1 MQSVRFQLTH
11 ANFSALLFI
20 TQNVGRQHMRMYRDT
35 GVGIHEGSYS
45 PECRQSDAAIPI
57 EFYNPTTKVT
67 PKDIMYTSSSH
78 RVHQLNLQ
86 TLIAEKAF
94 SVRTNAVKTVALA
107 LASTSSALLLLVS
120 QASAG
125 AFSFS
130 TGDPDGKIGTL
141 SRPSSPGKIQTET
154 ADDFIL
160 SETTLINQATFTGLL
175 PAGAP
180 LTSIGNVE
188 IEIYHV
194 FPNDSA
200 NPPSGNVPA
209 RANSPGDV
217 EIGTATRDGADGS
230 LSFTPTI
237 LNPSFSVANS
247 VVDGIKKSPN
257 QKTNGEG
264 PVTGEEVSITVTF
277 NPPILLPADHYFF
290 RPEVLLSDGNFLWL
304 SAPKPTSPP
313 LFTGDLQ
320 SWTRNDDLAP
330 DWLRIGTDITA
341 QGPFNAAFSLSGE
354 TDADADGVPD
364 SLDLCPNTPQG
375 AVVND
380 DGCSIDQLAPCAG
393 PASGGVWKN
402 HGQYV
407 STVAHVANDF
417 LAQGLISEDEKGAI
431 VAAAAQS
438 KCGAKAR

>member
-364 SLDLCPNTPQG
+364 SLDLCPSTPGG
-375 AVVND
+375 AIVD
-380 DGCSIDQLAPCAG
+380 EHGCSLEQIAPCSG
-393 PASGGVWKN
+393 PASGGTWKN

-407 STVAHVANDF
+407 SAVA
-417 LAQGLISEDEKGAI
+417 QT
-431 VAAAAQS
+431 
-438 KCGAKAR
+438 